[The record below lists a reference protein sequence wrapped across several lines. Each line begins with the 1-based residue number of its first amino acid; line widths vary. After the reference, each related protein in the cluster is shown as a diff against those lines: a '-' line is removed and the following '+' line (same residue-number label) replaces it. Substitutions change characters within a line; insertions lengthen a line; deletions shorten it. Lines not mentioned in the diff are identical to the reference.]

1 MAGSAKGLST
11 GPTEVQGGLAVKQFD
26 IQLTK
31 KPSAVAGIAEAL
43 AQNGVSIRGISSD
56 NTGNNTVV
64 KVVTDDE
71 ATTRSTLV
79 HKKAT
84 FSEREALSVVI
95 HDRPGEIAKLT
106 RRLARRMVQ
115 IESIY
120 MLSREGGMTEVAF
133 TADDME
139 KAQAVLKAW
148 KG

>member
-1 MAGSAKGLST
+1 M
-11 GPTEVQGGLAVKQFD
+11 GPTEVLGGVAVKQFD
-26 IQLTK
+26 IQLSK
-31 KPSAVAGIAEAL
+31 KPSAIAGIAEAL
-43 AQNGVSIRGISSD
+43 AQNGVSIRGISSET
-56 NTGNNTVV
+56 TGNNIVV
-64 KVVTDDE
+64 KIITDDE
-71 ATTRSTLV
+71 ATTRGTLV
-79 HKKAT
+79 KKKAT

-106 RRLARRMVQ
+106 RRLARRMVLIQ
-115 IESIY
+115 SIY

>member
-1 MAGSAKGLST
+1 M
-11 GPTEVQGGLAVKQFD
+11 KQFE
-26 IQLTK
+26 IQITK
-31 KPSAVAGIAEAL
+31 KPSAIAGIAEAL
-43 AQNGVSIRGISSD
+43 AKNGVSIRGISSESS
-56 NTGNNTVV
+56 GNNILV
-64 KVVTDDE
+64 KVITDDE

-139 KAQAVLKAW
+139 KAQAVLKSW

>member
-1 MAGSAKGLST
+1 MAGSAKGL
-11 GPTEVQGGLAVKQFD
+11 TECHPEVLGGVVVKQFD
-26 IQLTK
+26 IQISK

-43 AQNGVSIRGISSD
+43 AQNGVSIRGISSET
-56 NTGNNTVV
+56 TGNNMMV
-64 KVVTDDE
+64 KIITDDE
-71 ATTRSTLV
+71 ATTRATLV
-79 HKKAT
+79 KKKAT

-106 RRLARRMVQ
+106 RRLARRMVL

-133 TADDME
+133 TANDME